1 MSLIFADNFTSVSKL
16 LLHYLKH
23 PWVWWVYSAG
33 RGGTSQF
40 PLDLPMM
47 TVPTGPFKVVKC
59 ITIIS
64 TYINWIKNLS
74 SSDKILN
81 TPTATEGVLK
91 ICSEQRMSEN
101 RWLIWWAKIARFK
114 LIKILWSWKR
124 SQFNF
129 FFTSIKHRSRFGRKT
144 FHRV

>member
-1 MSLIFADNFTSVSKL
+1 M
-16 LLHYLKH
+16 
-23 PWVWWVYSAG
+23 WVWFLLIISLQFQSCYFITSNILGFDGYIQQGGGGG
-33 RGGTSQF
+33 R
-40 PLDLPMM
+40 DLP
-47 TVPTGPFKVVKC
+47 VPPGSANDDSVPMGPFKVVKC
-59 ITIIS
+59 IIIIS
-64 TYINWIKNLS
+64 TYINWIKNFP

-101 RWLIWWAKIARFK
+101 RWLIWWAKLARFK

-129 FFTSIKHRSRFGRKT
+129 FHLN
-144 FHRV
+144 

>member
-1 MSLIFADNFTSVSKL
+1 MLIISLQFQSCYFITSNIL
-16 LLHYLKH
+16 GFDGYIQ
-23 PWVWWVYSAG
+23 WGGGGG
-33 RGGTSQF
+33 R
-40 PLDLPMM
+40 DLPVLPWSANDDS
-47 TVPTGPFKVVKC
+47 VPMGPFKVVKC
-59 ITIIS
+59 IIIIS
-64 TYINWIKNLS
+64 TYINWIKNFP

-101 RWLIWWAKIARFK
+101 RWLIWWAKLARFK

-129 FFTSIKHRSRFGRKT
+129 FHLN
-144 FHRV
+144 

>member
-1 MSLIFADNFTSVSKL
+1 M
-16 LLHYLKH
+16 
-23 PWVWWVYSAG
+23 WVWFLLIISLQFQSCYFITSNILGFDGYIQQGGGGG
-33 RGGTSQF
+33 R
-40 PLDLPMM
+40 DLPVPPGSANDDS
-47 TVPTGPFKVVKC
+47 VPTGPFKVVKC
-59 ITIIS
+59 IIIIS
-64 TYINWIKNLS
+64 TYINWIKNFP

-101 RWLIWWAKIARFK
+101 RWLIWWAKLARFE

-129 FFTSIKHRSRFGRKT
+129 FHLN
-144 FHRV
+144 

>member
-1 MSLIFADNFTSVSKL
+1 MLIISLQFQSCYFITSNIL
-16 LLHYLKH
+16 GFDGYIQ
-23 PWVWWVYSAG
+23 W
-33 RGGTSQF
+33 GGGGG
-40 PLDLPMM
+40 DLPVPPGSANDDS
-47 TVPTGPFKVVKC
+47 VPTGPFKVVKC
-59 ITIIS
+59 IIIIS
-64 TYINWIKNLS
+64 TYINWIKNFP

-124 SQFNF
+124 GQFNF
-129 FFTSIKHRSRFGRKT
+129 FHLN
-144 FHRV
+144 

>member
-1 MSLIFADNFTSVSKL
+1 MNNWLKKGVHYVSLIFADNFTSVSKL
-16 LLHYLKH
+16 LLHYFKH

-33 RGGTSQF
+33 RRGGR
-40 PLDLPMM
+40 DLP
-47 TVPTGPFKVVKC
+47 VPPGSANDDSVLTGPFKVVKC
-59 ITIIS
+59 IIIIS
-64 TYINWIKNLS
+64 TYINWIKNFP

-101 RWLIWWAKIARFK
+101 RWLIRWAKLARFK

-129 FFTSIKHRSRFGRKT
+129 FHLN
-144 FHRV
+144 

>member
-1 MSLIFADNFTSVSKL
+1 M
-16 LLHYLKH
+16 
-23 PWVWWVYSAG
+23 WVWFLLIISLQFQSCYFITSNILG
-33 RGGTSQF
+33 FDGYIQRGGGGGR
-40 PLDLPMM
+40 DLP
-47 TVPTGPFKVVKC
+47 VPPGSANDDSVPMGPFKVVKC
-59 ITIIS
+59 IIIIS
-64 TYINWIKNLS
+64 TYINWIKNFP

-101 RWLIWWAKIARFK
+101 RWLIWWAKLARFK

-129 FFTSIKHRSRFGRKT
+129 FHLN
-144 FHRV
+144 